1 MSNKEEKTY
10 IGSAEIRYEN
20 TDRRDR
26 LVKAAEKAG
35 FKVRCTEAIGI
46 SFSGATT
53 PTYWYIVVEMPGTLG
68 KEEQV
73 KAKDKLRS
81 AWRGL

>member
-1 MSNKEEKTY
+1 MSNKEEKTF

-46 SFSGATT
+46 SSVVR
-53 PTYWYIVVEMPGTLG
+53 PHQPYWYIVVEMSGKLG

-73 KAKDKLRS
+73 KAKDKLRT

>member
-1 MSNKEEKTY
+1 MNNKEEKTY

-26 LVKAAEKAG
+26 LVKAAENAG
-35 FKVRCTEAIGI
+35 FKVRCTEAIGV

-53 PTYWYIVVEMPGTLG
+53 PIYWYIVVEMPGELL
-68 KEEQV
+68 KEEQME
-73 KAKDKLRS
+73 AKNKLRT
-81 AWRGL
+81 AWKGL

>member
-1 MSNKEEKTY
+1 MSNKAKKTY

-26 LVKAAEKAG
+26 LIKAAEEAG
-35 FKVRCTEAIGI
+35 FLVRCTEAIGI

-53 PTYWYIVVEMPGTLG
+53 PTYWYIVVEMPDELS
-68 KEEQV
+68 KEKALE
-73 KAKDKLRS
+73 AKDKLRS
-81 AWRGL
+81 AWKGL